1 MKTVKHKA
9 WATTIVAP
17 KSVGSMTT
25 KGQVPKGV
33 CRQRPLAR
41 RAAPLG
47 TPVFSASCAS
57 ATGLQRRL
65 PPPSA
70 DRRWSRKDGEAARQG
85 RAPHKDEPVR
95 ADPRDAG
102 SHALHGQGAE
112 PGRRHLRRSGWARAP
127 GWEIRLRCDRPVRAG
142 PGVRGPACSRT
153 PGPSPALKPPL
164 AGLILA
170 PATPG

>member
-1 MKTVKHKA
+1 MRNPGPGQGLRA
-9 WATTIVAP
+9 WHGMPSASSG
-17 KSVGSMTT
+17 KE
-25 KGQVPKGV
+25 
-33 CRQRPLAR
+33 R
-41 RAAPLG
+41 RAAGAFGVLSLSDGP
-47 TPVFSASCAS
+47 
-57 ATGLQRRL
+57 
-65 PPPSA
+65 
-70 DRRWSRKDGEAARQG
+70 RKDGEAARQG